1 MFLLRKNIEL
11 NDCKNV
17 IIVKKAVWKEKGTV
31 LMKQVKFN
39 EGGSI
44 ISPNG
49 NIIVKADTLDNIV
62 KELKIDH
69 IDLLK
74 IDIESAEAEA
84 IHGMEETLK
93 ITRYLMIELRS
104 STLWIINELNKIGF
118 KIIDCI
124 DY

>member
-1 MFLLRKNIEL
+1 
-11 NDCKNV
+11 
-17 IIVKKAVWKEKGTV
+17 
-31 LMKQVKFN
+31 MKQVKFN